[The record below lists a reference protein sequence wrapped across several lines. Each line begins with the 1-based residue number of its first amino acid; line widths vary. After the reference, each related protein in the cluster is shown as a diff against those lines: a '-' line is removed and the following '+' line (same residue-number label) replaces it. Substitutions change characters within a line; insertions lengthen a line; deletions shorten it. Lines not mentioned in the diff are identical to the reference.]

1 MLHKRIE
8 LKVGIIENKITQE
21 ELAKRLGLTGHYIS
35 DVIMGIS
42 NLSYIKQVRASQIL
56 NIPREILFK

>member
-8 LKVGIIENKITQE
+8 LKVGIIENEMTQE